1 MNALLPRL
9 VNSATFLFFALSLAV
24 KSGYS
29 YGTALLLLAALITLP
44 QWWPRRPHDAALR
57 WLAFGFLF
65 AGSVALLDVI
75 RSGLGARGL
84 EAPLKFFVVPLLLY
98 FLVTVPPRGSVSLL
112 PGITAISRRSCCPPG
127 APPAICIPSSSA
139 ISPCCWR

>member
-29 YGTALLLLAALITLP
+29 YGVALLLLAALITLP
-44 QWWPRRPHDAALR
+44 HWWPRRPHDAALR
-57 WLAFGFLF
+57 WLAFGFFF

-75 RSGLGARGL
+75 RSGIGARGL
-84 EAPLKFFVVPLLLY
+84 EAPLKFFAVPLLLY
-98 FLVTVPPRGSVSLL
+98 FLATVPPKGRQSQR
-112 PGITAISRRSCCPPG
+112 PRRCCPN
-127 APPAICIPSSSA
+127 
-139 ISPCCWR
+139 RE